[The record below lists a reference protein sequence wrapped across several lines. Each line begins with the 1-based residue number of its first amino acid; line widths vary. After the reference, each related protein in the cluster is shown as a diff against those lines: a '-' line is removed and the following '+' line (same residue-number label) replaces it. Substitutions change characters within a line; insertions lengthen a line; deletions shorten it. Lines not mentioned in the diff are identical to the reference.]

1 MGIGIAA
8 VAQTLAWEQVSS
20 RVADAHEVIERL
32 DEVSLGTLAAQESAR
47 RFVAAPDPRDL
58 AEAREELSTAR
69 ERGAEIGNLVGGDTV
84 QRRNLQ
90 SVRRLVEQE
99 AAALLL
105 GPGATQDQVRAA
117 LEGLD
122 RAGLDANLRSSILEM
137 EAQEREVLRQRQDL
151 QSRSAALSRVLFSV
165 AAGFSLI
172 LIIVAGWRMS
182 ADSRRRGTAEARLAA
197 RDEQYRQVVELAG
210 DIIYRT
216 DRHGRFTF
224 CNQAFITSLHY
235 SRPELI
241 GRSFLKLVRQDK
253 RRETQRFYVRQFV
266 EKQKSVYL
274 ELPVVDAHGK
284 ERWIGQNVQLLL
296 EGGRLVG
303 YQSIAREITEQKR
316 AEFELER
323 SRNFVE
329 RIAAT
334 TPGILYVFDLDEQ
347 RTVYSNREVI
357 EVLGFR
363 PEDLQSGEP
372 AQEQVVHPDDLP
384 LLNSHRHTLR
394 KAQDGEVRR
403 LEFRARHADGHWVWL
418 AARETPFER
427 ARNGNVKQVVGI
439 AQDISARKAAQEK
452 LTYQAN
458 FDALTGLP
466 NRHHFWTRLQGALR
480 RASIQQ
486 DTIAVCLFDVDRFK
500 EINDRFGHAAGDEVL
515 EAVGNIVRAELR
527 TTSDIAGRLGGDEF
541 CFALPGTDDDEAAR
555 VAERIRE
562 RLSTM
567 AFGMEGGQPFSVTA
581 TFGVAESHPD
591 EDARALL
598 EAADR
603 ALYRAKSAGR
613 NRVCVDA

>member
-58 AEAREELSTAR
+58 AEAREELSMAR

-90 SVRRLVEQE
+90 SVSRLVEQE

-303 YQSIAREITEQKR
+303 YQSIAREITEQRR

-384 LLNSHRHTLR
+384 LLNAHRHTLR